1 MKHKGIIFDMDGTLW
16 DSAENVAA
24 SWNLAISELGLK
36 REPITKEDMYHVMGK
51 TMDVI
56 ADILFP
62 DFENKYE
69 VLDYCGKRE
78 NEYLEEHG
86 GMIYPGVKETLEK
99 LQKEYGLYIVSNCQE
114 GYIED
119 FLSWSHMDRYVEDY
133 ENFGRTGQA
142 KSCNIRL
149 LKERNSLDAAV
160 YVGDTQ
166 GDYNSTREAGLPF
179 IHARYGF
186 GKVSGNVPF
195 INGLKELPAVVEKI
209 LG

>member
-1 MKHKGIIFDMDGTLW
+1 MHIFDMDGTLW

-99 LQKEYGLYIVSNCQE
+99 LQKEYGLYIVSNCQS
-114 GYIED
+114 GYIEA
-119 FLSWSHMDRYVEDY
+119 FLEHYGFGKYFKDILCWGDTKVSKGESIKIIMDKNDI
-133 ENFGRTGQA
+133 
-142 KSCNIRL
+142 K
-149 LKERNSLDAAV
+149 DAA
-160 YVGDTQ
+160 YVGDIQ
-166 GDYNSTREAGLPF
+166 GDCDSARYAGIKF
-179 IHARYGF
+179 IHAAYGF
-186 GKVSGNVPF
+186 GKVDDKDAAIQKF
-195 INGLKELPAVVEKI
+195 EDLLDVVE
-209 LG
+209 